1 MKKLFLSILVA
12 GLLLSGNAYAD
23 DISIFNKWLLDNDN
37 YELGKKVE
45 SEKCKS
51 FDKGDINWYSNNC
64 DQPSYKNNK
73 KIKLYKSK
81 WTLPEEANPNF
92 ETLLYYFYKYQHSHF
107 LRDSATY
114 SWGKYEIQPSSQ
126 YFKFQSELKEDK
138 YLKKQMNKTALLS
151 YLLYEDDQITVDVIS
166 PNNRF
171 GNFVNNDTKLRSM
184 SMGKTMVSYVMGH
197 AICGGYIN
205 SVDSRL
211 NDWPLVENTL
221 YQNQKLIDLL
231 NMAAGDQ
238 KYVNRSNFIDGR
250 EIDTQTIYSLM
261 NKMTGLKKS
270 EKRYNYNNL
279 SPNLL
284 FNYISFKAGDN
295 FENLLKEIFQNK
307 AKIKESVFFF
317 RNYSQKD
324 YGILDSMFFAT
335 RYDYLRIAKAMLDDW
350 QNDTCV
356 GKYLK
361 TIYEHRISK
370 RGFKQARDRGDSFHG
385 TKSYAGFFHVDY
397 LGMKNRKVMGM
408 SGYGGNEIIIDFER
422 SRILVIHSIHQNYNW
437 KKIARSVI
445 KKGK

>member
-1 MKKLFLSILVA
+1 MKKLLSIIVL
-12 GLLLSGNAYAD
+12 GLLFSGNAYAD

-211 NDWPLVENTL
+211 NDWPLVENT
-221 YQNQKLIDLL
+221 
-231 NMAAGDQ
+231 
-238 KYVNRSNFIDGR
+238 VNRSNFIDGR

-335 RYDYLRIAKAMLDDW
+335 RHDYLRIAKAMLDDW

>member
-1 MKKLFLSILVA
+1 MVL

-51 FDKGDINWYSNNC
+51 FDKGDRNWYSNNC
-64 DQPSYKNNK
+64 DQPSYENNK

-295 FENLLKEIFQNK
+295 FENLLKEMFQNK
-307 AKIKESVFFF
+307 AKIKKSVFFF

-324 YGILDSMFFAT
+324 YGILDNMFFAT
-335 RYDYLRIAKAMLDDW
+335 RHDYLRIAKAMLDDW

-361 TIYEHRISK
+361 TIFERKEKKGNQRKPVNFPY
-370 RGFKQARDRGDSFHG
+370 AR
-385 TKSYAGFFHVDY
+385 SYAGMFQTNY
-397 LGMKNRKVMGM
+397 ESIPKKRPVMGM
-408 SGYGGNEIIIDFER
+408 HGYGGQHVVIDFEN
-422 SRILVIHSIHQNYNW
+422 SRIVVANSIYENW
-437 KKIARSVI
+437 DAKKIIYSVI

>member
-1 MKKLFLSILVA
+1 MKKLLGIIVL
-12 GLLLSGNAYAD
+12 GLLFSGNAYAD

-317 RNYSQKD
+317 RNYSQKR
-324 YGILDSMFFAT
+324 LWHF
-335 RYDYLRIAKAMLDDW
+335 R
-350 QNDTCV
+350 
-356 GKYLK
+356 
-361 TIYEHRISK
+361 
-370 RGFKQARDRGDSFHG
+370 
-385 TKSYAGFFHVDY
+385 
-397 LGMKNRKVMGM
+397 
-408 SGYGGNEIIIDFER
+408 
-422 SRILVIHSIHQNYNW
+422 
-437 KKIARSVI
+437 
-445 KKGK
+445 